1 VQSRSY
7 ISHSPEETRRLGIF
21 LGSRLRAGDFVG
33 LVGDLGVGKTHLS
46 TGILNGLGV
55 ERTGG
60 SPTFTL
66 LWEYEG
72 RMRVYH
78 WDVYRL
84 CRPTDLEDLGYE
96 EYFYGGDGV
105 NLVEW
110 ADRVES
116 LWPAESLRVDLS
128 DGEQESDRR
137 ITFTGSDRYRPL
149 LEELAHADFS
159 A

>member
-1 VQSRSY
+1 MYTRTT
-7 ISHSPEETRRLGIF
+7 HSPAETRRLGRW
-21 LGSRLRAGDFVG
+21 LGERLQAGDFVA
-33 LVGDLGVGKTHLS
+33 LVGDLGAGKTHLS
-46 TGILNGLGV
+46 GGILTGLGV

-72 RMRVYH
+72 RLPVYH

-84 CRPTDLEDLGYE
+84 HSPDELDDLGYE
-96 EYFYGGDGV
+96 EYFYGDGV

-110 ADRVES
+110 ADRVAA
-116 LWPAESLRVDLS
+116 LWPEEYLRIDLAYGPGEEERVLTFAGAE
-128 DGEQESDRR
+128 
-137 ITFTGSDRYRPL
+137 RYAKL
-149 LEELAHADFS
+149 LEDLNDADFS